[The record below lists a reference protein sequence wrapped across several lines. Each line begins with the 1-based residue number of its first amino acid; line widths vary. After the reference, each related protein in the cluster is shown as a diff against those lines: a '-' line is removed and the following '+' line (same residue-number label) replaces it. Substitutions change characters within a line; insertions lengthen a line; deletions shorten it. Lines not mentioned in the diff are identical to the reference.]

1 MAWYNLWNSKRKFI
15 ITVVSL
21 FMGCETIM
29 LAGFIMNGTN
39 LTNEFSQSPD
49 FEIGTQKE
57 AVENYL
63 FPYKNTDEEQT
74 DQNSPLF
81 DESVVQKVIELPE
94 IEESSLHIT
103 YGCYASY
110 DYSED
115 YIQPIENMVYE
126 NSAPNNGMTIQVL
139 DDQSIDLLDSY
150 AKKSR
155 QDIDFDALRAGSGII
170 VLHKHGLSET
180 LEADAAKMKGKPAH
194 VFPADTTGQNGVE
207 FICSGYLDTTAKG
220 FPELK

>member
-1 MAWYNLWNSKRKFI
+1 MVFYPQYLIGAVVVSGLMLLSASKYILSKLKNISPLNAYRYQAKEISSRKERKSIRGASICKMAWYNLWNSKRKFI

-150 AKKSR
+150 AKKVDR
-155 QDIDFDALRAGSGII
+155 ILILMR
-170 VLHKHGLSET
+170 
-180 LEADAAKMKGKPAH
+180 
-194 VFPADTTGQNGVE
+194 
-207 FICSGYLDTTAKG
+207 
-220 FPELK
+220 

>member
-1 MAWYNLWNSKRKFI
+1 ML
-15 ITVVSL
+15 SL
-21 FMGCETIM
+21 IHIF
-29 LAGFIMNGTN
+29 AGFIMNGTN

-115 YIQPIENMVYE
+115 YIQPV
-126 NSAPNNGMTIQVL
+126 
-139 DDQSIDLLDSY
+139 SY
-150 AKKSR
+150 THLKISLFLTTK
-155 QDIDFDALRAGSGII
+155 FAG
-170 VLHKHGLSET
+170 LQK
-180 LEADAAKMKGKPAH
+180 
-194 VFPADTTGQNGVE
+194 
-207 FICSGYLDTTAKG
+207 
-220 FPELK
+220 